1 MKMNKQTIAY
11 INSLVEGKAKKKSD
25 AIEAKLNALRIKNEV
40 LENAVKG
47 EVEKI
52 LADAAKKVESVYR
65 KHGITPIKWGD
76 VQKNV
81 KLEVENVRELRTK
94 FDKEI
99 QEASNERAEFEHVVA
114 KKQTEVV
121 ARLSLGGTAADL
133 DEIIGAIEF

>member
-1 MKMNKQTIAY
+1 MKLNKQTITY
-11 INSLVEGKAKKKSD
+11 INSLVEGKAKAKRD
-25 AIEAKLNALRIKNEV
+25 AIDAKSKAVGEKREALVKAVNA
-40 LENAVKG
+40 

-52 LADAAKKVESVYR
+52 LADAAKKVEAVYR
-65 KHGITPIKWGD
+65 KHGITPTKWGD
-76 VQKNV
+76 EQKNV
-81 KLEVENVRELRTK
+81 KLELENVRDFRTK

-99 QEASNERAEFEHVVA
+99 QEASNERVEFEHVVA